1 MKKKTKNKNKKH
13 ITKHAGDAGSC
24 KYGQNRFKK
33 SYVFFFS
40 GGFALFGVI
49 IFGTICTVKYLREYG
64 SEVHYFKPSREYRND
79 VHYFKPSNFHFSF
92 AFCIIAALATI
103 ASGILFIIARRIEPS
118 TKGTADTKDVTGETT
133 TALYDKE
140 TVSFGKD
147 NNDTSND
154 NDN

>member
-49 IFGTICTVKYLREYG
+49 IFGTICNVKGLREYR
-64 SEVHYFKPSREYRND
+64 SEVHYFKS
-79 VHYFKPSNFHFSF
+79 SNFHFSF

-103 ASGILFIIARRIEPS
+103 SSGILFIIARRTEPS
-118 TKGTADTKDVTGETT
+118 TTGTADTTDVTGETT

>member
-49 IFGTICTVKYLREYG
+49 IFGTICNVKSLREYR
-64 SEVHYFKPSREYRND
+64 SEVHYFKS
-79 VHYFKPSNFHFSF
+79 SNFHFSF

-103 ASGILFIIARRIEPS
+103 SSGILFIIARRTEPS
-118 TKGTADTKDVTGETT
+118 TTGTADTTDVTGETT
-133 TALYDKE
+133 TALHDKE

>member
-49 IFGTICTVKYLREYG
+49 IFGTICNVKSLREYR
-64 SEVHYFKPSREYRND
+64 SEVHYFKS
-79 VHYFKPSNFHFSF
+79 SNFHFSF

-103 ASGILFIIARRIEPS
+103 SSGILFIIARRTEPS
-118 TKGTADTKDVTGETT
+118 TTGTADTTDVTGETT
-133 TALYDKE
+133 TALNDKE

>member
-49 IFGTICTVKYLREYG
+49 IFGTICNVKSLREYR
-64 SEVHYFKPSREYRND
+64 SEVHYFKS
-79 VHYFKPSNFHFSF
+79 SNFHFSF

-103 ASGILFIIARRIEPS
+103 SSGILFIIARRIEPS

>member
-24 KYGQNRFKK
+24 KYGQNRYKK
-33 SYVFFFS
+33 IIIQSWIKRLYFLFFRR
-40 GGFALFGVI
+40 FALFGVI
-49 IFGTICTVKYLREYG
+49 IFGTICNVKSLREYR
-64 SEVHYFKPSREYRND
+64 SEVHYFKS
-79 VHYFKPSNFHFSF
+79 SNFHFSF

-103 ASGILFIIARRIEPS
+103 SSGILFIIARRTEPS
-118 TKGTADTKDVTGETT
+118 TTGTADTTDVTGETT
-133 TALYDKE
+133 TALHDKE

>member
-1 MKKKTKNKNKKH
+1 MEKKTKNKNKKH

-49 IFGTICTVKYLREYG
+49 IFGTICNVKGLREYR
-64 SEVHYFKPSREYRND
+64 SEVHYFKS
-79 VHYFKPSNFHFSF
+79 SNFHFSF

-103 ASGILFIIARRIEPS
+103 SSGILFIIARRTEPS
-118 TKGTADTKDVTGETT
+118 TTGTADTTDVTGETT

>member
-49 IFGTICTVKYLREYG
+49 IFGTICNVKSLREYR
-64 SEVHYFKPSREYRND
+64 SEVHYFKS
-79 VHYFKPSNFHFSF
+79 SNFHFSF

-103 ASGILFIIARRIEPS
+103 SSGILFIIARRTEPS
-118 TKGTADTKDVTGETT
+118 TTGTADTTDVTGETT